1 MCQCVSA
8 ELLNVL
14 GTESSS
20 SSLGASVPLF
30 PGDCLKEPL
39 GTLGR
44 TVEDAVNKVQPW
56 SVLV

>member
-8 ELLNVL
+8 ELLNML
-14 GTESSS
+14 GTASSS
-20 SSLGASVPLF
+20 SSLGSSVSLF

-39 GTLGR
+39 GSLEE
-44 TVEDAVNKVQPW
+44 VAVNKVQPW